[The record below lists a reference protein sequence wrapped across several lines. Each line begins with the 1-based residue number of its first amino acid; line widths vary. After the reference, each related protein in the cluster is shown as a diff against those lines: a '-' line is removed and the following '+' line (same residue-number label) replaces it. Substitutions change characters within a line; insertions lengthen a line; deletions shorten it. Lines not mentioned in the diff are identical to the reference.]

1 MHTFPPQIEISCDI
15 PNVELDPPPFSPF
28 TSSSMLLI
36 WLSGEP
42 LEGGAAAA
50 AAAGGVTDT
59 FAPEL
64 TGGEALGRMVLKA
77 ELTLLLLS
85 LEWVGDDRTRY
96 GENRLLLLPA
106 AVVAAA
112 VDDCLSRSMA
122 AACW

>member
-1 MHTFPPQIEISCDI
+1 M
-15 PNVELDPPPFSPF
+15 
-28 TSSSMLLI
+28 
-36 WLSGEP
+36 
-42 LEGGAAAA
+42 EGGAAAA

-77 ELTLLLLS
+77 ELTLLLLLS
-85 LEWVGDDRTRY
+85 LLEWVGDDRTRY

-112 VDDCLSRSMA
+112 LDDCLSRSMA

>member
-1 MHTFPPQIEISCDI
+1 M
-15 PNVELDPPPFSPF
+15 
-28 TSSSMLLI
+28 
-36 WLSGEP
+36 
-42 LEGGAAAA
+42 EGGAVTA

-59 FAPEL
+59 LFPEL
-64 TGGEALGRMVLKA
+64 TGGEAMGRMVLKA
-77 ELTLLLLS
+77 ELTLLLLLS

>member
-1 MHTFPPQIEISCDI
+1 M
-15 PNVELDPPPFSPF
+15 
-28 TSSSMLLI
+28 
-36 WLSGEP
+36 
-42 LEGGAAAA
+42 EGGAAAA
-50 AAAGGVTDT
+50 AAEAGEVTDT

-85 LEWVGDDRTRY
+85 LLEWVGDDRTRY
-96 GENRLLLLPA
+96 GENRLLLLPPA

-112 VDDCLSRSMA
+112 LDDCLSRSMA